1 MDSPGSAGQKSDPR
15 QSRPADPLFEITG
28 LRKIFPGGET
38 PALDGIDCDIA
49 EGECLLIA
57 GSNGSGKT
65 ILVRILAALLE
76 PSEGTIRFR
85 GRPLAEAA
93 RDRNFRRELGIVFQD
108 AAAQFIGETV
118 EEDAAFGP
126 ANLGLDRAEITGRVR
141 RALEKTGLW
150 EKRRLSPR
158 RLSGGEKRRLAV
170 AGVLAMG
177 GNFPVPPES
186 GRAGKGRRTDN
197 GRRGVIIMDE
207 PFANLDF
214 TGVIQVLSVI
224 RTLKAEGI
232 TLIILTH
239 ELEKVLAL
247 ADRLV
252 ILDRGKIREDGKP
265 AEVLDR
271 LRPEYGVR
279 DPRHSCRTVEDCSWL
294 P

>member
-1 MDSPGSAGQKSDPR
+1 MNSPASTGQTSGGHPAGS
-15 QSRPADPLFEITG
+15 LFEIRG
-28 LRKIFPGGET
+28 LRKTFPGAEGEIS
-38 PALDGIDCDIA
+38 ALDGIDLDIA
-49 EGECLLIA
+49 ETECLLAA
-57 GSNGSGKT
+57 GPNGSGKT

-76 PSEGTIRFR
+76 PSEGSIRFR
-85 GRPLAEAA
+85 GRSLAEAA
-93 RDRNFRRELGIVFQD
+93 RDRRFRRELGIVFQD
-108 AAAQFIGETV
+108 AAAQFVGETV

-126 ANLGLDRAEITGRVR
+126 ANLGLDRAEMKDRVR

-177 GNFPVPPES
+177 NFQDPPETGGS
-186 GRAGKGRRTDN
+186 G
-197 GRRGVIIMDE
+197 GVIIMDE

-214 TGVIQVLSVI
+214 TGVVQVLSII
-224 RTLKAEGI
+224 RTLKQEGV